1 MSYGLQIFNAA
12 GALVLDTSTI
22 GVVYVE
28 TLTLSYGVSSSKTYT
43 DLTGRTLKLFMTGRR
58 NHNISQSVDG
68 SGNPVLTWSAI
79 SRVVPRQAAT
89 KLQVFAA

>member
-1 MSYGLQIFNAA
+1 MSYGLQVFNAA
-12 GALVLDTSTI
+12 GAVVLDTTAI

-28 TLTLSYGVSSSKTYT
+28 TLTLAYGVSSSKTYT
-43 DLTGRTLKLFMTGRR
+43 DLNGRTLKLFMLGRR

-68 SGNPVLTWSAI
+68 GGNPVLTWTAV
-79 SRVVPRQAAT
+79 SRIAARQAAT